1 MKQIIVLAMH
11 GAPPK
16 DFPRGEIAEFF
27 ALQGRLERAGDP
39 ERAAL
44 QERYAALETRIRTW
58 PRTPQNDPFW
68 AGAKD
73 LAQALQ
79 QATGLE
85 VIVGYNEFCAPSLDE
100 ALDQAVSKGAQRVI
114 VTTPMMTRGGDHATL
129 EIPKAVEQA
138 RERHPAVCFIYA
150 WPFPVDEVAR
160 FLATQIAGMIQD

>member
-16 DFPRGEIAEFF
+16 DFPRSEIAELF
-27 ALQGRLERAGDP
+27 ALRGRLERASNL

-44 QERYAALETRIRTW
+44 QERYVALQTRVRTW

-68 AGAKD
+68 AGAQD

-85 VIVGYNEFCAPSLDE
+85 VIIGYNEFCAPSLDE
-100 ALDQAVSKGAQRVI
+100 ALDQAVSKGAQRII
-114 VTTPMMTRGGDHATL
+114 VTTPMMTKGGDHAAL
-129 EIPKAVEQA
+129 EVPEAIERA
-138 RERHPAVCFIYA
+138 RGRHPAVDFIYA
-150 WPFPVDEVAR
+150 WPFPADEVAR
-160 FLATQIAGMIQD
+160 FLAAQIAGMIQA